1 MHALVEP
8 LEHLLRGLHRRPGL
22 CNQLLSPVFAP
33 GADQLACH
41 LDVALHAEVLAE
53 HERLIRA
60 IRTPG
65 DARGLRRDGEGL
77 AVPVETGELPRRA
90 EPLARASV
98 VFDRDRA
105 PADFL
110 YPVARHL
117 ATERLGD
124 ELSAEAVA
132 EHRDIGG
139 YRLVH
144 ELERGRDPRQLVVH
158 AHRSAHEHE
167 SRESAR
173 IRGNLLPRVDLDE
186 PVRNAVRVEECGK
199 IARPLSAAM
208 TENRNGLHARNEV
221 VLVKLRIVA
230 SLLFLLS
237 TAAWTAEVSV
247 IGLFPGKA
255 VVVIDGGSPRVL
267 SVGQKP
273 VEGVTLISTD
283 RESAT
288 LDIDGQ
294 KKTLRI
300 GEDHAGPT
308 AASPN
313 QSATLTA
320 DPRGHFVVD
329 GQINGGSVRFLIDT
343 GATTIA
349 LSSADAVRLGIDY
362 RKGRP
367 DMMGTANGMATAYAL
382 KLDTVRVGDIVLNNV
397 DAAVLEGNPMPFA
410 LLGMSFLNR
419 MEMKREGQ
427 TMVLI
432 RRF

>member
-22 CNQLLSPVFAP
+22 RDELLFPILAP
-33 GADQLACH
+33 GTDQLGRH

-53 HERLIRA
+53 HECLVRA
-60 IRTPG
+60 IRTHR
-65 DARGLRRDGEGL
+65 DARRLRRDGEGL
-77 AVPVETGELPRRA
+77 AVPVKTGELPRCA

-110 YPVARHL
+110 HPVARHP
-117 ATERLGD
+117 ATQRLGD

-132 EHRDIGG
+132 EDRNIGG
-139 YRLVH
+139 YRLVYQFEH
-144 ELERGRDPRQLVVH
+144 RRDPRQLVVH
-158 AHRSAHEHE
+158 AHRPAHECE
-167 SRESAR
+167 PRERAR

-186 PVRNAVRVEECGK
+186 PVRNAVRFEECGK
-199 IARPLSAAM
+199 ITRAFGAAVA
-208 TENRNGLHARNEV
+208 ENRDRFHVRGKDIV
-221 VLVKLRIVA
+221 VKRIVA
-230 SLLFLLS
+230 SLLFLLPAS
-237 TAAWTAEVSV
+237 GWTAEVNV

-255 VVVIDGGSPRVL
+255 VVVIDGGAPRVL

-273 VEGVTLISTD
+273 VEGVTLSSTD

-288 LDIDGQ
+288 LVIDGQ

-300 GEDHAGPT
+300 GQHQGGP
-308 AASPN
+308 APASPN

-320 DPRGHFVVD
+320 DARGHFVVD
-329 GQINGGSVRFLIDT
+329 GQINGGAVRFLVDT
-343 GATTIA
+343 GATAIS
-349 LSSADAVRLGIDY
+349 LSSADATRLGIDY
-362 RKGRP
+362 RKGQP
-367 DMMGTANGMATAYAL
+367 GLMGTANGTVAAYRV
-382 KLDTVRVGDIVLNNV
+382 KLDTVRVGDIVVNNV
-397 DAAVLEGNPMPFA
+397 DAAVLEGNQMPFA

-419 MEMKREGQ
+419 MEMKRDGQ